1 MSKKRILYIEDN
13 PQNKRLVRKLLTV
26 KGYDVLEADDGLIG
40 VEIAHREH
48 PDLILMD
55 INIPGIDGMEA
66 TARLKKSEV
75 AHIPIIALTANA
87 MVGDRER
94 IMAAGCDE
102 YMQKPVSNAVLWN
115 TVERFIGKGD
125 TPTRPIPASTA
136 FVRPAPVPATTISPC
151 TTVPGATTNLA
162 IVVTSMPSQSFAVPV
177 NVLVAERLP
186 DSPVQLTAVQPD
198 QATMPSA

>member
-1 MSKKRILYIEDN
+1 MSKKRVLYIEDN
-13 PQNKRLVRKLLTV
+13 PHNKRLVRKLLTV

-40 VEIAHREH
+40 VEMAKRER

-75 AHIPIIALTANA
+75 AQIPIVALTANA

-102 YMQKPVSNAVLWN
+102 YMQKPVSNAVLWE

-125 TPTRPIPASTA
+125 TSPQSAPASAST
-136 FVRPAPVPATTISPC
+136 VLPAHSYGTQTLRHVGPAHPT
-151 TTVPGATTNLA
+151 
-162 IVVTSMPSQSFAVPV
+162 PSPV
-177 NVLVAERLP
+177 NVPALTSQPPPTATP
-186 DSPVQLTAVQPD
+186 PVQLPVTPPVQASTPG
-198 QATMPSA
+198 A

>member
-40 VEIAHREH
+40 VEMAQCEH

-102 YMQKPVSNAVLWN
+102 YMQKPVSNAVLWD

-125 TPTRPIPASTA
+125 APIKPSTRPVSPSM
-136 FVRPAPVPATTISPC
+136 TTIPINPAIPVS
-151 TTVPGATTNLA
+151 AMNLVIA
-162 IVVTSMPSQSFAVPV
+162 VTSMPGQSFPVPV
-177 NVLVAERLP
+177 NVLLP
-186 DSPVQLTAVQPD
+186 DSPVPLTAAQPD
-198 QATMPSA
+198 RVSTPSA

>member
-1 MSKKRILYIEDN
+1 MSNKRVLYIEDN

-40 VEIAHREH
+40 VEIAQRER

-125 TPTRPIPASTA
+125 APVKSLSASTSSTRPAST
-136 FVRPAPVPATTISPC
+136 PATTTLPC
-151 TTVPGATTNLA
+151 GTIPAPATNCVVAVASVPG
-162 IVVTSMPSQSFAVPV
+162 QSIPIPV
-177 NVLVAERLP
+177 NIRVEERSP
-186 DSPVQLTAVQPD
+186 DSPVPLAAIRQDQPV
-198 QATMPSA
+198 TPSA

>member
-1 MSKKRILYIEDN
+1 MSKKRVLYIEDN
-13 PQNKRLVRKLLTV
+13 AQNKRLVRKLLTV

-40 VEIAHREH
+40 VELAQRER

-75 AHIPIIALTANA
+75 AYIPIIALTANA

-102 YMQKPVSNAVLWN
+102 YMQKPVSNAMLWD

-125 TPTRPIPASTA
+125 PSAKPVPVPTAAARPCDSTSLPAANLVVKSLPGKALPVAVHIIADDQPPSLT
-136 FVRPAPVPATTISPC
+136 APVVTVEPERTT
-151 TTVPGATTNLA
+151 T
-162 IVVTSMPSQSFAVPV
+162 
-177 NVLVAERLP
+177 
-186 DSPVQLTAVQPD
+186 
-198 QATMPSA
+198 PSA